1 MVMRQM
7 RDNTKWIMIATGVAF
22 VALMVFSWGM
32 DITGRNSGQAGTDI
46 GSVNGVK
53 VATPAFTSLSSS
65 MYRFT
70 ASF

>member
-32 DITGRNSGQAGTDI
+32 DITSARPSISTLGATTRDTD
-46 GSVNGVK
+46 SRR
-53 VATPAFTSLSSS
+53 AFGLSD
-65 MYRFT
+65 M
-70 ASF
+70 AVV